1 MATKQKNSMPLSEP
15 QKAIADARTRFR
27 VAVCGRRFGKTF
39 LAMRELARFSRQ
51 PKSRCWFIAPTRA
64 QGKGIVWQELKDRL
78 HDLNWVAKTNESE
91 LKLSLVN
98 GSEIQIMSADAYERT
113 RGYSV
118 DFIVYDEFADMDPDI
133 WTATRPTL
141 ADREGSALFIG
152 TPKGIHNWSKSIY
165 DMHLDNDN
173 WQSFQY
179 TTIDGGRV
187 SPEEI
192 EAAKAEMD
200 ERLFQQEFLATWQDS
215 GSRLFYSFGSDNI
228 SAYTGDTPAQ
238 LHIGFDMNIDPM
250 SATVGVRTSQDDLH
264 LIDEIQIFG
273 SNTDEMVDE
282 IKRRYRYLQPNRIWV
297 FPDPA
302 ARQRKTSAGGR
313 TDLSILQNAGFTVK
327 CPNSHDS
334 VRDGINSV
342 NSRLRTAD
350 KRIHL
355 LVDPKCKYTIQS
367 LERHSYKPGTN
378 QPDKTTGYDHMA
390 DALRYCVHY
399 IWPVKSDT
407 PIPPPQRWGHKIGNP
422 T

>member
-1 MATKQKNSMPLSEP
+1 MPLSEP
-15 QKAIADARTRFR
+15 QKSIADAEARFR
-27 VAVCGRRFGKTF
+27 VAICGRRFGKTY

-152 TPKGIHNWSKSIY
+152 TPKGIHNWSKTIY

-187 SPEEI
+187 TEEEI
-192 EAAKAEMD
+192 DSARQDMD
-200 ERLFQQEFLATWQDS
+200 ERLFKQEFLATFEDA
-215 GSRLFYSFGSDNI
+215 GNRVFYAFDRQHNVKPKP
-228 SAYTGDTPAQ
+228 DTNFNQ
-238 LHIGFDMNIDPM
+238 IFVGMDFNIDPM
-250 SATVGVRTSQDDLH
+250 SATIGIKTAEDTMH
-264 LIDEIQIFG
+264 IIDEINIYG
-273 SNTDEMVDE
+273 SNTEEMISE
-282 IKRRYRYLQPNRIWV
+282 LKSRYNQIQPNRIWIY
-297 FPDPA
+297 PDPA
-302 ARQRKTSAGGR
+302 SRQRKTSAGGR
-313 TDLSILQNAGFTVK
+313 TDLSLLQNAGFTVK
-327 CPNSHDS
+327 APNSHDA
-334 VRDGINSV
+334 VRDGVNSV
-342 NSRLRTAD
+342 NSRLCNAD
-350 KRIHL
+350 NVRRL
-355 LVDPKCKYTIQS
+355 WVDPLCKYTIES

-378 QPDKTTGYDHMA
+378 QPDKGTGYDHMA
-390 DALRYCVHY
+390 DALRYMIHY
-399 IWPVKSDT
+399 IWPVKSNT
-407 PIPPPQRWGHKIGNP
+407 VMPPPTRWGHKIGEV
-422 T
+422 